1 MDWIKS
7 IIIISIFLLFIAL
20 DSFNA
25 NVQSIQDNW
34 SLYRCNPMM
43 MPFASYF
50 APPGTEITA
59 QDNFSYCIQSMMT
72 TFAPSITQ
80 PFEYLQSMSVDMMGS
95 ISDSTS
101 ASTEQSAGIRFS
113 VGSIFT
119 SIYGVFINII
129 VQFNIIVIKLTD
141 IQGKIS
147 AVMTT
152 LLYILTTVE
161 YTFES
166 MWNGIPGKMIRTISG
181 SSKSTNKK
189 KSKK

>member
-1 MDWIKS
+1 MLDWIKS
-7 IIIISIFLLFIAL
+7 IFIICIFLFFIAA
-20 DSFNA
+20 DSYNA

-50 APPGTEITA
+50 APPGTEITT

-101 ASTEQSAGIRFS
+101 ASMQQSS
-113 VGSIFT
+113 QTTSNTGSIFS

-166 MWNGIPGKMIRTISG
+166 MWNGIPGAMIKTISG
-181 SSKSTNKK
+181 SSNKK

>member
-1 MDWIKS
+1 MIDWIKS
-7 IIIISIFLLFIAL
+7 LFIISIFSFFIAV
-20 DSFNA
+20 DSYNA

-50 APPGTEITA
+50 APEGTDIST
-59 QDNFSYCIQSMMT
+59 QDNFSYCIQSMMSS
-72 TFAPSITQ
+72 FAPSITQ

-95 ISDSTS
+95 INESTS
-101 ASTEQSAGIRFS
+101 AAMQQSSATTSST
-113 VGSIFT
+113 GSIFS
-119 SIYGVFINII
+119 SIYNVFINVI

-152 LLYILTTVE
+152 LLYIMTAVE
-161 YTFES
+161 YTFQS
-166 MWNGIPGKMIRTISG
+166 MWNGIPGKMIKTIG
-181 SSKSTNKK
+181 
-189 KSKK
+189 